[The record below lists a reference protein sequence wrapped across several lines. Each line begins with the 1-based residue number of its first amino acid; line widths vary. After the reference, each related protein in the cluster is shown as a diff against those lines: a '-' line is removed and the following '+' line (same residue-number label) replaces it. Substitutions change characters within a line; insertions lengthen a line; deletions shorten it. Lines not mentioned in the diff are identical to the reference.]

1 MTVAITQNADLKK
14 LSPEALIEGFVTEA
28 KLSDPETPATVPE
41 LDEHDAAWRAYAS
54 EIIARGGSKSL
65 AELLNSPDNWVAQCA
80 GRALMVHEA
89 TKDQALAALDR
100 IADECSG
107 IASFSADTARNIS
120 RYGDPDGDPVE
131 VEKQLAEIRARDG
144 AR

>member
-1 MTVAITQNADLKK
+1 MAKTQKADLKN
-14 LSPEALIEGFVTEA
+14 LSAEVLIEGFVFEA
-28 KLSDPETPATVPE
+28 KLSDPETPGTVAE
-41 LDEHDAAWRAYAS
+41 LDEHGATWRAYAS

-65 AELLNSPDNWVAQCA
+65 AELLDCADNWVAQCA

-107 IASFSADTARNIS
+107 SASSSARIAKNML
-120 RYGDPDGDPVE
+120 RYGDPLGDPVE
-131 VEKQLAEIRARDG
+131 VEKRLAEIRARDG